1 MTHYAKPKRENPQ
14 DTINALIGMLPPNAE
29 QLEQAV
35 IGALLVDREAYGVVE
50 DILTPESFYQTAN
63 GLIYKAIQQLHKL
76 SAPVDILTVTEQL
89 TKSGDI
95 EAVGGAYY
103 VVELSNR
110 VASAANL
117 EFHALILKEK
127 AIRRNMI
134 QVCQNNLR
142 RAYDESEDTFEV
154 LGGFEKSVFEISN
167 GIQTQKETTISN
179 AAFEVVKL
187 ADLAMAKK
195 GLTGVPSGLTTVD
208 AQTGGWQPSDLIILA
223 ARPGMGK
230 TSFAMQVALNAA
242 MMGLPC
248 AFFSLEMSSVQ
259 LTQRVVSQLANIPVQ
274 NIRTGKMTERD
285 LQDIGQAVE
294 TLQGIPLYL
303 DDTPG
308 ISITSLRSKARKLV
322 ASKGVK
328 VIFVDYVQL
337 MTTTVEKG
345 ASRDQYL
352 GDITR
357 GLKGLA
363 KELNIPVI
371 ALSQLS
377 RALENRSDKRPQLSD
392 LRETG
397 NLEQDADAVVFLYR
411 PEYYG
416 ITQDEQGAN
425 VTGQCEAIFAK
436 HRNGAVG
443 ACGENVGF
451 NDKQT
456 KFYNLSEVQYAPTQ
470 FPTTDFTQHRPNYAD
485 IPF

>member
-1 MTHYAKPKRENPQ
+1 MTHYAKPKKIDQQ
-14 DTINALIGMLPPNAE
+14 DTINALMGMLPPNAE

-50 DILTPESFYQTAN
+50 DILTPECFYQTAHS
-63 GLIYKAIQQLHKL
+63 LIYKAIQALNKI

-89 TKSGDI
+89 KKAGELDQI
-95 EAVGGAYY
+95 GGAYY

-117 EFHALILKEK
+117 EFHALVLKEK
-127 AIRRNMI
+127 SLRRNMI
-134 QVCQNNLR
+134 QVCQNHLR
-142 RAYDESEDTFEV
+142 RAYDESEDTFDV
-154 LGGFEKSVFEISN
+154 LGQFEKSVFEISN
-167 GIQTQKETTISN
+167 GVHLQKEQSISN

-242 MMGLPC
+242 MQGIPC
-248 AFFSLEMSSVQ
+248 AFFSLEMSNVQ
-259 LTQRVVSQLANIPVQ
+259 LTQRVVSQLAKVPVQ

-285 LQDIGQAVE
+285 LQDISQAVE
-294 TLQGIPLYL
+294 TLQGIQLYL

-308 ISITSLRSKARKLV
+308 ISITALRSKARKLV

-328 VIFVDYVQL
+328 AIFVDYVQL
-337 MTTTVEKG
+337 MTTTVERG

-357 GLKGLA
+357 GLKGLS
-363 KELNIPVI
+363 KELNVPII

-377 RALENRSDKRPQLSD
+377 RGVESRADKRPQLSD

-411 PEYYG
+411 DDYYFP
-416 ITQDEQGAN
+416 DSAMA
-425 VTGQCEAIFAK
+425 GQCEVIFAK

-443 ACGENVGF
+443 ACGENLGF
-451 NDKQT
+451 DASKT
-456 KFYNLSEVQYAPTQ
+456 KFYNLSEVQYAATPVQ
-470 FPTTDFTQHRPNYAD
+470 PEFSNHRPKHED

>member
-1 MTHYAKPKRENPQ
+1 
-14 DTINALIGMLPPNAE
+14 
-29 QLEQAV
+29 
-35 IGALLVDREAYGVVE
+35 
-50 DILTPESFYQTAN
+50 
-63 GLIYKAIQQLHKL
+63 
-76 SAPVDILTVTEQL
+76 
-89 TKSGDI
+89 
-95 EAVGGAYY
+95 
-103 VVELSNR
+103 
-110 VASAANL
+110 
-117 EFHALILKEK
+117 
-127 AIRRNMI
+127 
-134 QVCQNNLR
+134 
-142 RAYDESEDTFEV
+142 
-154 LGGFEKSVFEISN
+154 
-167 GIQTQKETTISN
+167 
-179 AAFEVVKL
+179 
-187 ADLAMAKK
+187 
-195 GLTGVPSGLTTVD
+195 
-208 AQTGGWQPSDLIILA
+208 
-223 ARPGMGK
+223 MGK